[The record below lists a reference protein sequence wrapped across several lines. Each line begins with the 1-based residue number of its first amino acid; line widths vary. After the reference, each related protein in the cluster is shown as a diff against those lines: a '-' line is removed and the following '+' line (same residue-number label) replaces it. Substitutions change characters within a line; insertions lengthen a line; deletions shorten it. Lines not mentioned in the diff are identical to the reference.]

1 MNILDYIVI
10 GLIALYVLN
19 GVYRGFIPSL
29 LNLGGFFVSWIVSF
43 LTYPLLSASLIKSD
57 FFMSLTYYI
66 EGAESINNPSL
77 IKLPVAS
84 ISESQLDSIMA
95 NANLT
100 PPFDTAVAKNI
111 ADQAFADQGLT
122 TLGEYFN
129 QTIYCVIVN
138 IISLLIIFV
147 ILRILLTLLTNAF
160 SFGFSTPQL
169 RHFDYLLGGG
179 VGALR
184 GFFSIHLV
192 FCVLPIF
199 MIILPDLVTSF
210 INESFFAN
218 MLYSGNMVLRF
229 ISGT

>member
-29 LNLGGFFVSWIVSF
+29 LNLGGFFVSWIVAF
-43 LTYPLLSASLIKSD
+43 LTYPLLSSSRMKSEFFSSLS
-57 FFMSLTYYI
+57 YYI
-66 EGAESINNPSL
+66 EGAESINDPSL

-84 ISESQLDSIMA
+84 ISESQLDSIMS
-95 NANLT
+95 NATLS
-100 PPFDTAVAKNI
+100 PPFDRAIAENI
-111 ADQAFADQGLT
+111 SNQAFADQGLT

-129 QTIYCVIVN
+129 QSMYCVIIN
-138 IISLLIIFV
+138 IISLLIIFICLRV
-147 ILRILLTLLTNAF
+147 ILTLLTNAF

-192 FCVLPIF
+192 FCVIPIF

-210 INESFFAN
+210 INDSFFAN
-218 MLYSGNMVLRF
+218 LLYSGNMVLRF

>member
-43 LTYPLLSASLIKSD
+43 LTYPLLSASLVKSPL
-57 FFMSLTYYI
+57 FLSLTYYI

-77 IKLPVAS
+77 IKMPVSA
-84 ISESQLDSIMA
+84 ISQTQLDSIME
-95 NANLT
+95 NASLA

-111 ADQAFADQGLT
+111 ADQAFANQGLT

-129 QTIYCVIVN
+129 QTIYCVIIN
-138 IISLLIIFV
+138 IVSLLIIF
-147 ILRILLTLLTNAF
+147 IALRLLLTLLTNAF

-192 FCVLPIF
+192 FCVIPIF